1 MYAKWEHLHS
11 WAYFSNSKNGWLCKI
26 CEEYSDTGDDYW
38 KNKVRAHDEHPN
50 KMFQLHLNGEKHKK
64 AINKKHALHSML
76 RKGNIVSQIT
86 TGIENSQIEK
96 VQRNRRVISK
106 LIKTV
111 YFMSKKQWPVKNN
124 FYDLIEHIKNLGD
137 VDLIKHFQTMDKNA
151 TYVSKFTV
159 DEFVKICSD
168 FIEEKFLTDILT
180 AGEFAIL
187 TDEST
192 DEAGRAQLSI
202 FIRYVD
208 AVAHEPK
215 EEFVCIRKLSTSK
228 TSEAIMNELESMFV
242 EKKIDKTKIRFSGLD
257 GTNAMSG
264 ERKGLQRRIRHVSPF
279 AVYMNCR
286 NHRLALCLV
295 HLLKSYSELE
305 SLDKLLL
312 SLWKLFEYSSVKQAV
327 FENAQ
332 KVDDLKPLKIL
343 KACTTRW
350 LTHGETSARVI
361 SRFKQVIAALDALT
375 NEKRDEDAKG
385 IRDQL
390 LSPTS
395 ILMLLLLA
403 EVLVPINNFCRFLQ
417 TRNLNYSLI
426 MSKFQRV
433 VTKLEKIKTNL

>member
-1 MYAKWEHLHS
+1 
-11 WAYFSNSKNGWLCKI
+11 
-26 CEEYSDTGDDYW
+26 
-38 KNKVRAHDEHPN
+38 
-50 KMFQLHLNGEKHKK
+50 MFQLHLNGEKHKK

-202 FIRYVD
+202 FICYVD

-242 EKKIDKTKIRFSGLD
+242 EKKMIKPKS
-257 GTNAMSG
+257 
-264 ERKGLQRRIRHVSPF
+264 VSP
-279 AVYMNCR
+279 V
-286 NHRLALCLV
+286 
-295 HLLKSYSELE
+295 
-305 SLDKLLL
+305 
-312 SLWKLFEYSSVKQAV
+312 
-327 FENAQ
+327 
-332 KVDDLKPLKIL
+332 
-343 KACTTRW
+343 
-350 LTHGETSARVI
+350 
-361 SRFKQVIAALDALT
+361 
-375 NEKRDEDAKG
+375 
-385 IRDQL
+385 
-390 LSPTS
+390 
-395 ILMLLLLA
+395 
-403 EVLVPINNFCRFLQ
+403 
-417 TRNLNYSLI
+417 
-426 MSKFQRV
+426 
-433 VTKLEKIKTNL
+433 